1 MPHQRRAALRFPSLL
16 PPPHPFF
23 FHTVA
28 DPVHV
33 AFSHHGILGSRYA
46 PPVQDFPASEME
58 AVPDTSGFRVRSV
71 VRARKRLEGPA
82 TPAPPPAEAA
92 APRTTIEFSPPGL
105 KVHYTF
111 GALGGSNMLTY
122 SVPTAP
128 GRSRIFFSVLRPAA
142 GTPRLMGAILRLV
155 GLPAFR
161 WKQHAGNNAV
171 LSGDNVLCGAQTAL
185 LDALAAEG
193 KTYKDAFYTPTGADS
208 AGEENTVR
216 RRGWRVR
223 GGRCFLYQ
231 SHQNAGRGGVFINHL
246 INIPPS
252 LPPEVLRL
260 RAWFEAAPPIPWAP
274 TSPPPPPPADR
285 RALLERLESHTK
297 ICSHCSKALKVF
309 TAVRACGVGVVGG
322 AAVWTIAARAAG
334 RAVPPVVLI
343 AAALAAALAAGAHK
357 EVQGLTFVDYVHQEK
372 D

>member
-23 FHTVA
+23 SHTVA

-216 RRGWRVR
+216 RRG
-223 GGRCFLYQ
+223 GECG
-231 SHQNAGRGGVFINHL
+231 AGGVFSTNL
-246 INIPPS
+246 IKTRGGAVFLSTISSTFLPHSRLKSSACAPGLRPPRPS
-252 LPPEVLRL
+252 PGLPPPR
-260 RAWFEAAPPIPWAP
+260 RPRRPRTGAPCWNAWSRTPRSVRTAP
-274 TSPPPPPPADR
+274 R
-285 RALLERLESHTK
+285 R
-297 ICSHCSKALKVF
+297 
-309 TAVRACGVGVVGG
+309 
-322 AAVWTIAARAAG
+322 
-334 RAVPPVVLI
+334 
-343 AAALAAALAAGAHK
+343 
-357 EVQGLTFVDYVHQEK
+357 
-372 D
+372 